1 MNIKE
6 TVNFKG
12 IMDSITNFMEKHAG
26 NYFVKKNDKLCLTLE
41 GKNAQAGYLFVLP
54 FVIGFIFFML
64 LPVVESLRMA
74 FSKVTIDVV
83 NYGFIL
89 QYTKFENVERALM
102 VDPEFNRLLV
112 EELVRMV
119 LIVPAVII
127 FSLFVAILLNQQFKM
142 RGMVRAIFFLP
153 VILSS
158 GVLIG
163 LETNNALLHNLAE
176 TIKQSNQLKTSV
188 TGVLEK
194 ILAAEGAAGGYMKYI
209 FQVVNQIY
217 NIAMA
222 SGIQIIIFLSAL
234 QTIPPSMFEAAK
246 IEGSTSWECFWKITF
261 PMVSSLIL
269 VNFVYSV
276 VDYFI
281 RTDNKVMEKIS
292 KALINNLDFGFS
304 AAMAWFYFL
313 IVIVVIG
320 ISFSLISKKVY
331 YYE

>member
-1 MNIKE
+1 LGNI
-6 TVNFKG
+6 
-12 IMDSITNFMEKHAG
+12 
-26 NYFVKKNDKLCLTLE
+26 
-41 GKNAQAGYLFVLP
+41 
-54 FVIGFIFFML
+54 
-64 LPVVESLRMA
+64 
-74 FSKVTIDVV
+74 
-83 NYGFIL
+83 
-89 QYTKFENVERALM
+89 ERALL
-102 VDPEFNRLLV
+102 VDAEFNRLLV

-127 FSLFVAILLNQQFKM
+127 FSLFIALILNQEFKA
-142 RGMVRAIFFLP
+142 RGFVRAIFFLP

-163 LETNNALLHNLAE
+163 LETNNALLHSVAE
-176 TIKQSNQLKTSV
+176 SIKQSNQLKTSV
-188 TGVLEK
+188 TGVLEQ
-194 ILAAEGAAGGYMKYI
+194 ILAAEGAASRYMKYI

-234 QTIPPSMFEAAK
+234 QTIPSSMFEAAK

-276 VDYFI
+276 VDYLI
-281 RTDNKVMEKIS
+281 RTDNRVMNKIFI
-292 KALINNLDFGFS
+292 ALVNRLDFGFS
-304 AAMAWFYFL
+304 AAMAWFYFFV
-313 IVIVVIG
+313 VIAVIG
-320 ISFSLISKKVY
+320 ISLSLISKKVY

>member
-1 MNIKE
+1 MELK
-6 TVNFKG
+6 NFFPVFLVKYFPRYF
-12 IMDSITNFMEKHAG
+12 TRKNEKLD
-26 NYFVKKNDKLCLTLE
+26 FTLE
-41 GKNAQAGYLFVLP
+41 GKNARAGYLFVLP
-54 FVIGFIFFML
+54 FFIGFILFML
-64 LPVVESLRMA
+64 LPIFESFRMA

-83 NYGFIL
+83 NYGFNL
-89 QYTKFENVERALM
+89 EFTGLENLLRALTI
-102 VDPEFNRLLV
+102 DAEFRRLLV
-112 EELVRMV
+112 EELIRMV

-127 FSLFVAILLNQQFKM
+127 FSLFIALILNQEFKA
-142 RGMVRAIFFLP
+142 RGFVRAIFFLP

-163 LETNNALLHNLAE
+163 LETNNALLASLAE
-176 TIKQSNQLKTSV
+176 TIKASNQMKTSI

-194 ILAAEGAAGGYMKYI
+194 ILAAEGAAQGFMKYI

-234 QTIPPSMFEAAK
+234 QTIPVSMFEAAK
-246 IEGSTSWECFWKITF
+246 IEGATSWECFWKITF

-269 VNFVYSV
+269 VNVVYSV

-281 RTDNKVMEKIS
+281 RTDNLVMEKIFL
-292 KALINNLDFGFS
+292 ALVNNLDFGFS

-313 IVIVVIG
+313 IVIIVIG
-320 ISFSLISKKVY
+320 VTLSIFSKKVY